1 MIPKGQYE
9 TVYRRR
15 TTQWPEGKVEK
26 DKERYTKH
34 THKTKDRVTRTRLK
48 FGGELRCSGRVG
60 RSRST
65 SGTHRVNKVEIQ

>member
-9 TVYRRR
+9 TYIEKEQ
-15 TTQWPEGKVEK
+15 TTQWHEGKVEK

-48 FGGELRCSGRVG
+48 FGGERRCSEGWAGPVLLVAPIVL
-60 RSRST
+60 T
-65 SGTHRVNKVEIQ
+65 K